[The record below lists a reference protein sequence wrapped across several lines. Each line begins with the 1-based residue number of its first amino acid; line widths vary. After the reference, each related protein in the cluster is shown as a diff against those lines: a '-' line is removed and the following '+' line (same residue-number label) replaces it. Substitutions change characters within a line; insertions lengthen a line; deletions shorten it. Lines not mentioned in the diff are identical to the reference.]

1 MTKQMKDIIAVL
13 DSLQKNDDQTETS
26 MFGEEDHQLVFKD
39 VDIPEKKN
47 DGWTEALKLK
57 KENRRLKNQL
67 EDVDSLIHD
76 IIHAL
81 DLGPDNDWAR
91 SALGRYSKKYYER

>member
-1 MTKQMKDIIAVL
+1 MSKQIEDIKKVIYA
-13 DSLQKNDDQTETS
+13 LQKNDDQTKTS
-26 MFGEEDHQLVFKD
+26 MLREEDQQLAFKD
-39 VDIPEKKN
+39 VNIPEKKN
-47 DGWTEALKLK
+47 DGWNEALKLK
-57 KENRRLKNQL
+57 KENRQLKNQL

-91 SALGRYSKKYYER
+91 SAIGRYSEKYYER

>member
-1 MTKQMKDIIAVL
+1 M
-13 DSLQKNDDQTETS
+13 SE
-26 MFGEEDHQLVFKD
+26 QLVFD
-39 VDIPEKKN
+39 EVINSQQKN

-76 IIHAL
+76 ITHAL

-91 SALGRYSKKYYER
+91 SAIERYSDKYYER